1 MFANVVMYKN
11 LIYIALVSLS
21 YLTSFDRDLGKIMV
35 TFSILFRVGL
45 EKHSLI

>member
-21 YLTSFDRDLGKIMV
+21 YLTSFDRDLGENNGYIFNIV
-35 TFSILFRVGL
+35 PCWS
-45 EKHSLI
+45 